1 LHNVV
6 VDFFVA
12 CVLML
17 LLQRWLD
24 GCISPASNDAAA
36 AAAAAGIAAFA
47 AADAGAV
54 HDDNVSCVI
63 FTILLGFAIKIT
75 KPNPYRDLIC
85 SSCTFIVW
93 C

>member
-1 LHNVV
+1 
-6 VDFFVA
+6 
-12 CVLML
+12 ML

-24 GCISPASNDAAA
+24 GCISPASNDDDDDDDAAA
-36 AAAAAGIAAFA
+36 AAAASGTA
-47 AADAGAV
+47 AADAVAV